1 MAIYTKKQ
9 ADLLRP
15 SIYSAYS
22 EYCRAY
28 VQVKAY
34 LKENAIA
41 SLQKTDPN
49 IKESDVKKTGFINS
63 HQSPVDRIV
72 DAGIFN
78 ETFKIVLDS
87 DL

>member
-1 MAIYTKKQ
+1 MKTYTKKQ
-9 ADLLRP
+9 AELLRP

-49 IKESDVKKTGFINS
+49 IKESDVKKTGFVNS

-72 DAGIFN
+72 DEDVFKG
-78 ETFKIVLDS
+78 TFKIVLDS
-87 DL
+87 DV